1 MEAAS
6 SARSIRREVET
17 TTLPWKEHADEG
29 NPIVVQVASLIED
42 LEASLRVGEL
52 KPPMVKDD
60 EK

>member
-1 MEAAS
+1 M
-6 SARSIRREVET
+6 

-29 NPIVVQVASLIED
+29 NPIVEQVAWLTEV
-42 LEASLRVGEL
+42 LAASLRVGEL